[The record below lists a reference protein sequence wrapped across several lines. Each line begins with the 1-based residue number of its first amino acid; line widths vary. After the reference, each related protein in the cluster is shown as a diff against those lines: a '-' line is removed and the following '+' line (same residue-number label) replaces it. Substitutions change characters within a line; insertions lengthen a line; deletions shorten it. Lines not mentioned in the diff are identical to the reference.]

1 MVEKAS
7 EFKFTIRINNTSKDG
22 KVGDTRI
29 FAFEAV
35 ESELEYV
42 YHYMRGAF

>member
-1 MVEKAS
+1 MVDKAS
-7 EFKFTIRINNTSKDG
+7 EFGFRVRINNTSKDG

-35 ESELEYV
+35 ESELEYA
-42 YHYMRGAF
+42 YHYM